1 MAVALTGF
9 AALGAYLVPRLLAA
23 RAPWPMWDV
32 DVYWWGG
39 RQALRDASLYAAH
52 EPRSFTYPPF
62 AAVIFGLVS
71 GWPEIVLK
79 ITMIGLSITGLA
91 ALARVSAR
99 AAGFGRA
106 PEVAFA
112 ITALAL
118 LSQPVVYT
126 LHLGEINLILDGVI
140 AADLLRR
147 HDGAWWQGV
156 ATGVAAG
163 IKLTPLI
170 FVAYLL
176 VTRRLRAAAA
186 AVLAF
191 AGTIVAG
198 FAVLPGQS
206 RLFWLRGV
214 FGDQSRI
221 GNSYNPANQSL
232 AGMMARLGGGLPAI
246 RSWWIAA
253 VLVVGLGGLTIAAIL
268 HYRGQRL
275 AGLGCC
281 GLTGVLISPIS
292 WTHHWVWVI
301 PLLMAMAAAAWER
314 RSPSW
319 ALAAVALFMAFSGL
333 DPMPWPGRH
342 PDLLRNLAGNLYAIS
357 GLIILAVAALLIRT
371 KRTSYYL
378 DGSNCHPP
386 FRPRRPTRSIRRPAS
401 RFSRGTLW
409 GSTRSSRSSTTPAC
423 GPHGRT
429 SMRSTPRSTARART
443 A

>member
-1 MAVALTGF
+1 MAVAVIGL
-9 AALGAYLVPRLLAA
+9 AALGAYLVPRLLAG
-23 RAPWPMWDV
+23 RAQWPMWDV

-79 ITMIGLSITGLA
+79 VTMIGLNITGLA

-99 AAGFGRA
+99 TAGFGRR
-106 PEVAFA
+106 PEVVFA

-147 HDGAWWQGV
+147 NDGAWWQGV

-198 FAVLPGQS
+198 LLVLPGQS
-206 RLFWLRGV
+206 RSFWLNGV
-214 FGDQSRI
+214 FADQRRI
-221 GNSYNPANQSL
+221 GNNYNPANQSL
-232 AGMMARLGGGLPAI
+232 AGMMARLGGGL
-246 RSWWIAA
+246 AA
-253 VLVVGLGGLTIAAIL
+253 VHTAWIVAAVVVGVSGLTIAAML
-268 HYRGQRL
+268 HRRGYQL
-275 AGLGCC
+275 AGLACC
-281 GLTGVLISPIS
+281 GLTGVLVSPMS

-301 PLLMAMAAAAWER
+301 PVLVAMAAAARER
-314 RSPSW
+314 RSRSW
-319 ALAAVALFMAFSGL
+319 ALAALALFIAFSGL
-333 DPMPWPGRH
+333 DPLPWPGRH
-342 PDLLRNLAGNLYAIS
+342 PDLLRTLAGNLYVIA
-357 GLIILAVAALLIRT
+357 GLIILAGAALLIRPRS
-371 KRTSYYL
+371 KSYYL
-378 DGSNCHPP
+378 DDSNCHPP
-386 FRPRRPTRSIRRPAS
+386 FRSWPSALRFPPVPVAS
-401 RFSRGTLW
+401 
-409 GSTRSSRSSTTPAC
+409 
-423 GPHGRT
+423 GRQ
-429 SMRSTPRSTARART
+429 RT
-443 A
+443 AAPREEHHATEGTKT

>member
-1 MAVALTGF
+1 VALIGL

-23 RAPWPMWDV
+23 RAQWPMWDV

-39 RQALRDASLYAAH
+39 RQALRGASLYAAH

-79 ITMIGLSITGLA
+79 ITMIGLSIVALA

-99 AAGFGRA
+99 AAGFGRP

-112 ITALAL
+112 VTALAL

-140 AADLLRR
+140 TADLLRR
-147 HDGAWWQGV
+147 HEDAWWQGI

-176 VTRRLRAAAA
+176 ITGRIRAAAA
-186 AVLAF
+186 AVLGF

-198 FAVLPGQS
+198 FAMLPGQS
-206 RLFWLRGV
+206 RSFWRHGV
-214 FGDQSRI
+214 FADQSRI

-246 RSWWIAA
+246 RTWWIAA
-253 VLVVGLGGLTIAAIL
+253 VLVVGLGGLIIAASL
-268 HYRGQRL
+268 HRRGQRL
-275 AGLGCC
+275 AGLACC
-281 GLTGVLISPIS
+281 GLTGVLVSPIS

-301 PLLMAMAAAAWER
+301 PLLVAMAAAAWER
-314 RSPSW
+314 RSPGW

-333 DPMPWPGRH
+333 DPLPWPGRH
-342 PDLLRNLAGNLYAIS
+342 PDLLANLAGNLYVIS
-357 GLIILAVAALLIRT
+357 GLIILATAALLIWA
-371 KRTSYYL
+371 KRIPYYP

-386 FRPRRPTRSIRRPAS
+386 FRSWSSALRFAPVPVSSGRRRTTAPREEHHATEETKA
-401 RFSRGTLW
+401 
-409 GSTRSSRSSTTPAC
+409 
-423 GPHGRT
+423 
-429 SMRSTPRSTARART
+429 
-443 A
+443 